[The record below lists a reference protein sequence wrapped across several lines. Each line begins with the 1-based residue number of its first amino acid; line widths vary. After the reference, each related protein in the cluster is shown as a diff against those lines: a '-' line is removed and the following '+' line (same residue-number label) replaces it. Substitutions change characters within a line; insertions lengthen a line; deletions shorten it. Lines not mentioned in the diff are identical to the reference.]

1 MYAFR
6 EVHCSHLLKVHSSSY
21 VCSSFRG
28 VHCAEVLFASSK
40 SYFTLDIQAHVF
52 AWVFLSLIV
61 LWSRPPNPDFR
72 ILILRIPGM
81 LHSSLYV
88 FTSSC
93 LSRLLVFTSSCLH
106 VFLSSRLQTFSS
118 SRLHIV
124 TSLPLRIF
132 ASSCT
137 RAFASSGF
145 IRQITV
151 HSFSFSSLSS
161 SRLLFFMCSSVS
173 IENS

>member
-106 VFLSSRLQTFSS
+106 VFRPSRLHAFISSRLYLFAS
-118 SRLHIV
+118 SRLRVLALSHLLASFVKLRFIRFHFHRCRLRV
-124 TSLPLRIF
+124 FYSSCVLALVLRI
-132 ASSCT
+132 
-137 RAFASSGF
+137 
-145 IRQITV
+145 
-151 HSFSFSSLSS
+151 HD
-161 SRLLFFMCSSVS
+161 
-173 IENS
+173 